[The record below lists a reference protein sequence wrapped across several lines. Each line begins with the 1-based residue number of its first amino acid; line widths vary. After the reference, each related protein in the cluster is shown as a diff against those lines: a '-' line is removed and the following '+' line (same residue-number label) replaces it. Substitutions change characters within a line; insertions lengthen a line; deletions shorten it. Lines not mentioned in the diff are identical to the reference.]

1 MLNVSVVGLALI
13 FEMIR
18 NLFLGD
24 AVTKESS
31 LANREWEQ
39 KVLYNQESLRLD

>member
-18 NLFLGD
+18 NLFLGGQVIGGVGGVVLG
-24 AVTKESS
+24 APREIRAESI
-31 LANREWEQ
+31 A
-39 KVLYNQESLRLD
+39 